1 MLQLFIILVLVLAF
15 DSLYIGLQMS
25 YFTKLY
31 KTIQGKPLKIKPFG
45 AIMCYIII
53 VFLINYMIS
62 HKKSALESFVLGICV
77 YGIYD
82 STSYALLADYPLQLL
97 FTDTL
102 WGGILFGALTYTY
115 TYIYK
120 LI

>member
-1 MLQLFIILVLVLAF
+1 MLQIFIILILVLAF

-25 YFTKLY
+25 YFSKLY
-31 KTIQGKPLKIKPFG
+31 NKIQGKPLKIKPLG
-45 AIMCYIII
+45 VIMCYTII
-53 VFLINYMIS
+53 VFLINYMIN
-62 HKKSALESFVLGICV
+62 HKKSAFESFILGVCV

-82 STSYALLADYPLQLL
+82 STSYALLSDYPLQVLI
-97 FTDTL
+97 TDTL
-102 WGGILFGALTYTY
+102 WGGILFGAVTYTY

>member
-62 HKKSALESFVLGICV
+62 HKKSSLESFVLGICV

-102 WGGILFGALTYTY
+102 WGGILFGGV

-120 LI
+120 LIFID